1 MVHLR
6 GLLQSGLALAV
17 LLIGA
22 ATAFGQS
29 SSLSGT
35 VLDPQGNAV
44 AGATITATNGATGAT
59 RTTTTSKEGVYQIP
73 QLAPGA
79 YRVRAEVGGFKA
91 IVTENVQVLVST
103 PLTFNFNFKEIGA
116 VNESV
121 TVTGGESILNTS
133 DASIGNTFNERQIKE
148 LPLLSRNVVG
158 LLSLQP
164 GVTAAGNV
172 NGGRIDTANVTL
184 DGVDAN
190 EQQGGQAFFSVLRM
204 TPDSLQEFRV
214 TTTNPNANLGRSSGA
229 QIALITKS
237 GTNQYHGS
245 LYEYHR
251 NTVGTANDWFNN
263 KAGRYIAT
271 DEAVLKGLAK
281 VGDEKVPRPKL
292 LRNNFGGA
300 IGGRIKKD
308 RLFFFFNYE
317 GFREAKGTS
326 VVRQVPL
333 ASYGAGIIRY
343 VAAPQPNGDPA
354 PGSAPCPT
362 DKNPSR
368 RCLSL
373 TRAQI
378 SAAYLAA
385 NGVDPGTNSA
395 VFAILADA
403 AKRYPAND
411 TTTGDGLNT
420 SGYRFNA
427 SSPVTQNTY
436 IARFDAKIND
446 KQNAFLR
453 LNYQQDTSLVT
464 NTNPRFPDTQ
474 APTTWRHPE
483 GLAAS
488 HSWAISNSLV
498 NNFTYGLTREAFTNG
513 GDSDQ
518 NSIVFRFIYQPL
530 NFARGQVRTTPVHNF
545 VDDLSWTKGN
555 HAMQYGGNVRLI
567 SNNRTSFGTSYDS
580 ATFNPSG
587 YATSGAVVYQAGADG
602 AGAAIFPNVASES
615 TIPLRDALTTA
626 IGRYSGYTASVNYNL
641 DGSVLPNGTGIDRV
655 FKTQEYEAYGQDT
668 WRIRQNLTFTYG
680 LRWSTSTPVY
690 EANGLQVAPTVPL
703 GDYFD
708 QRVAGAR
715 AGTPYNVPITID
727 LAGKVNGR
735 DGYYPQDW
743 NNFAPSV
750 ALAWSPNSKNK
761 YLSHL
766 LGEGKSTFRV
776 GFRVVYDR
784 IGSALAV
791 AFDQGN
797 ALGFSSASS
806 IAVNTYNVS
815 TRLGPLFTGFN
826 QDIRPLPKLNVNPSL
841 AFPLQQPNDATPRIE
856 QSLDSRLTTPIQ
868 YNFNLSYGRD
878 LGKGFSL
885 EVSYIG
891 RLARNLLTSYDVM
904 QFNDL
909 TDPKSGMDFY
919 SAMRQLIALRDK
931 STAIASVQPIP
942 YFQNL
947 FPGLATSSLTATQA
961 AYRRIAFGSVGGLNS
976 ADWTD
981 VQSRWNRAPIAF
993 TDNAFIQ
1000 PQYAAFAAY
1009 GTIGSSDYH
1018 SAQVSFRKRFS
1029 KDLTFDFNYTFSHSL
1044 DISSGSESSTGAL
1057 NLYNSGSSFILNPL
1071 DLDANRGNSNF
1082 DVRHLINANY
1092 LWGLPIGK
1100 GKKFFGHAGRIS
1112 DLFIGGWEMTGILR
1126 YNSGLPAGAPF
1137 DSGRWATNWQI
1148 SSNGVATRPLQS
1160 SPTRTGDPNIFS
1172 DPTFAY
1178 QSYRGPYPGEF
1189 GDRNTIRYP
1198 GFFGLDA
1205 GLYKSFSLGEG
1216 RRLIFRWEVFN
1227 VTNTQHFTG
1236 IAAFGLD
1243 QNPNLGL
1250 TPPPDFGNF
1259 TKIQGSPRQQQ
1270 FALRIE
1276 F

>member
-1 MVHLR
+1 MARLR
-6 GLLQSGLALAV
+6 GLLQTGLVFVV

-22 ATAFGQS
+22 TSALGQS

-35 VLDPQGNAV
+35 VLDPQGNAI
-44 AGATITATNGATGAT
+44 AGATITVTNVATGAT
-59 RTTTTSKEGVYQIP
+59 RATTTSKDGAYQIP

-79 YRVRAEVGGFKA
+79 YKVRAEASGFKA
-91 IVTENVQVLVST
+91 IITQDVQLLVST
-103 PLTFNFNFKEIGA
+103 PLTFNINFKEVGA
-116 VNESV
+116 VNETV

-133 DASIGNTFNERQIKE
+133 DATIGNTFNERQIKE

-172 NGGRIDTANVTL
+172 NGGRTDTANVTL
-184 DGVDAN
+184 DGVDVN

-214 TTTNPNANLGRSSGA
+214 TTTNPNANVGRSSGA

-263 KAGRYIAT
+263 KAGSYIAT
-271 DEAVLKGLAK
+271 DQAVLNGLAK

-300 IGGRIKKD
+300 IAGPIKKD
-308 RLFFFFNYE
+308 RIFFFFNYE

-333 ASYGAGIIRY
+333 ATYGAGIIRY
-343 VAAPQPNGDPA
+343 KTANGASDPSCPAGTPSGVA
-354 PGSAPCPT
+354 C
-362 DKNPSR
+362 
-368 RCLSL
+368 L

-378 SAAYLAA
+378 SADYLAA
-385 NGVDPGTNSA
+385 NGIDPGTNSA

-403 AKRYPAND
+403 ARRYPAND

-420 SGYRFNA
+420 GGFRFNA
-427 SSPVTQNTY
+427 SNPVTQNTY
-436 IARFDAKIND
+436 IARFDVKVND
-446 KQNAFLR
+446 KQNVFLR
-453 LNYQQDTSLVT
+453 MNYQGDTSLNGT
-464 NTNPRFPDTQ
+464 SRFPDTT
-474 APTTWRHPE
+474 APATWRHPE
-483 GLAAS
+483 GLAVN

-498 NNFTYGLTREAFTNG
+498 NTFTYGVTREAFTNG

-518 NSIVFRFIYQPL
+518 SSIVFRFIFQPV
-530 NFARGQVRTTPVHNF
+530 NFTRGQSRTTPVHNF
-545 VDDLSWTKGN
+545 IDDLSWTKGN
-555 HAMQYGGNVRLI
+555 HAMQYGGNFRLI
-567 SNNRTSFGTSYDS
+567 SNSRTTFGTSFDN

-587 YATSGAVVYQAGADG
+587 YNASGDVVTKSGADG
-602 AGAAIFPNVASES
+602 TGPAIFPNVASGS
-615 TIPLRDALTTA
+615 IIPLRDALTTA
-626 IGRYSGYTASVNYNL
+626 IGRYSGYAANVNYNL
-641 DGSVLPNGTGIDRV
+641 DGSVISPGTGISRN
-655 FKTQEYEAYGQDT
+655 FKTQEYEAYGQDS
-668 WRIRQNLTFTYG
+668 WRIRQNLTLTYG

-708 QRVAGAR
+708 NRVAGAK

-735 DGYYPQDW
+735 DGFYPQDW
-743 NNFAPSV
+743 NNFAPAV
-750 ALAWSPNSKNK
+750 AFAWSPNSGNK
-761 YLSHL
+761 YLRHF
-766 LGEGKSTFRV
+766 LGENRSTLRG
-776 GFRVVYDR
+776 GFRIVHDR

-791 AFDQGN
+791 AFFQHN
-797 ALGFSSASS
+797 THGFYTSST
-806 IAVNTYNVS
+806 IAVNTYDVS
-815 TRLGPLFTGFN
+815 THLGPLFTGFG
-826 QDIRPLPKLNVNPSL
+826 QDLRALPKLTINSSL
-841 AFPLQQPNDATPRIE
+841 KFPLQQPADEDQRIE
-856 QSLDSRLTTPIQ
+856 QSLDSRLTTPVH
-868 YNFNLSYGRD
+868 YNFNLSYARD
-878 LGKGFSL
+878 FGKGYSV
-885 EVSYIG
+885 EVSYVG
-891 RLARNLLTSYDVM
+891 RMARNLLTSYDVM
-904 QFNDL
+904 HFNNL
-909 TDPKSGMDFY
+909 VDPKSGVDFY
-919 SAMRQLIALRDK
+919 TAMRQLIALRDQN
-931 STAIASVQPIP
+931 TPIASVQPIP

-947 FPGLATSSLTATQA
+947 FPGLAGAATILGQPMNLTATQS
-961 AYRRIAFGSVGGLNS
+961 AYRRVAFAAVGGRNT
-976 ADWTD
+976 ADWTF
-981 VQSRWNRAPIAF
+981 VQTLWNDRPVAF
-993 TDNAFIQ
+993 ADQVFVQ

-1009 GTIGSSDYH
+1009 GTIGYSDYH
-1018 SAQVSFRKRFS
+1018 SGQISFRKRFS
-1029 KDLTFDFNYTFSHSL
+1029 KDLSFDFNYTFSHSL
-1044 DISSGSESSTGAL
+1044 DTSSGAESAT
-1057 NLYNSGSSFILNPL
+1057 NLYGNTFILNPL
-1071 DLDANRGNSNF
+1071 NLGVDRGHSGF
-1082 DVRHLINANY
+1082 DIRHLINANY
-1092 LWGLPIGK
+1092 LWALPIGK
-1100 GKKFFGHAGRIS
+1100 GKKFFGGMGRVT
-1112 DLFIGGWEMTGILR
+1112 DALFGGWEMTGILR

-1148 SSNGVATRPLQS
+1148 SSNGVATRPLQA

-1205 GLYKSFSLGEG
+1205 GLYKAFNLPGEG
-1216 RRLIFRWEVFN
+1216 RRLVFRWEVFN
-1227 VTNTQHFTG
+1227 VTNTQPFTG
-1236 IAAFGLD
+1236 IANFGLA

-1250 TPPPDFGNF
+1250 TPPTDFGKF
-1259 TKIQGSPRQQQ
+1259 TGTQGNPRQQQ